1 MFMLLQVKCRN
12 ASVTPAVT
20 PINIYSIMSYEET
33 LQRYTYS
40 LYPYVRARNQNQG
53 GQK

>member
-1 MFMLLQVKCRN
+1 MFCLLQVKCCN
-12 ASVTPAVT
+12 ASVTFAVT
-20 PINIYSIMSYEET
+20 PINIYIIMSYEET
-33 LQRYTYS
+33 LQRYAFS

>member
-20 PINIYSIMSYEET
+20 LINICNIMIYEET
-33 LQRYTYS
+33 LQRYASS